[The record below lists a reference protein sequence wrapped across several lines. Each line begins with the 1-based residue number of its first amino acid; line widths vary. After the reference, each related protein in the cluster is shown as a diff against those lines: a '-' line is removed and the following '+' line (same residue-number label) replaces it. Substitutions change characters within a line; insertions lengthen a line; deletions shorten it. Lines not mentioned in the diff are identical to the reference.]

1 MSLYGLIRKSSWLV
15 IALACVGVGLKTM
28 GVDLEALLHLQSMD
42 VALRYLVGIC
52 GLGSLVG
59 LIVMPSMGCD
69 CSCSK

>member
-42 VALRYLVGIC
+42 IPLRYLVGIC
-52 GLGSLVG
+52 GLSSLVG
-59 LIVMPSMGCD
+59 LIVMPSMGCN
-69 CSCSK
+69 CNCSK